1 MEISIKLS
9 IDHTIYWS
17 LMDQTLCLEVRG
29 IVGAQSD
36 VGGDGADVGGG
47 ALVLVVGVVGGLA
60 LPGPAPA
67 LVLPGVSVLIAI
79 KLPPVRWQ
87 AGLQIERKCYQN

>member
-1 MEISIKLS
+1 
-9 IDHTIYWS
+9 
-17 LMDQTLCLEVRG
+17 MDQTLCLEVRG

-60 LPGPAPA
+60 LPAPAPAPAPA
-67 LVLPGVSVLIAI
+67 LVIPGVSVLIAI

-87 AGLQIERKCYQN
+87 ARLQIERKCYQDDDRG